1 MRVSLMSQRKYDSG
15 VTKGTSSSRVLV
27 RPEPSLKKSN
37 ISKMQILLSHSLLF
51 STITGAF
58 SSASSVYPQSVYWPA
73 SLPLSLWSDLLDKN
87 GKKRGT
93 SVFQEPMADWWKYLI
108 WRHTYRQSE
117 IQGKHGLWN
126 AVMTISLSH
135 SFFFYPFIPLT
146 SLHPASSS
154 WHGRRAERQILSPTS
169 HHLFLIL
176 FTLCFLFFSTVP
188 LLSCSFLPSPHCFC
202 IFNRSTISYVCPPPV
217 SFLIMSV
224 FQMLLTVNTRR
235 EPICQAKCFLAAGW
249 KACGAD
255 LKSRAICYLIGYAV
269 CVDFSYRG
277 EQGDNGTVS
286 ATSGIPEARRK
297 WKTTA
302 SQTFECL

>member
-1 MRVSLMSQRKYDSG
+1 MSQRKYDSG

-135 SFFFYPFIPLT
+135 SFFLPIHSFNISPPSFFQLTWEESWKTDFVSHLSSPLPHPIH
-146 SLHPASSS
+146 SVLSIFLHRSSAFLLFPPLPS
-154 WHGRRAERQILSPTS
+154 
-169 HHLFLIL
+169 LFLHL
-176 FTLCFLFFSTVP
+176 
-188 LLSCSFLPSPHCFC
+188 
-202 IFNRSTISYVCPPPV
+202 
-217 SFLIMSV
+217 
-224 FQMLLTVNTRR
+224 
-235 EPICQAKCFLAAGW
+235 
-249 KACGAD
+249 
-255 LKSRAICYLIGYAV
+255 
-269 CVDFSYRG
+269 
-277 EQGDNGTVS
+277 
-286 ATSGIPEARRK
+286 
-297 WKTTA
+297 
-302 SQTFECL
+302 